1 MITATNL
8 FRGIDSDVSGD
19 LIINGETMPAGAEAK
34 TNDSSADL
42 WMVTPQ
48 GTGYFVPKGNDP
60 IVIKHGEQESPN
72 ETGDNVDSPVTV
84 TAAKSFI
91 LIMV

>member
-1 MITATNL
+1 
-8 FRGIDSDVSGD
+8 
-19 LIINGETMPAGAEAK
+19 MPAGAEAK

-84 TAAKSFI
+84 TAAKAYIDHGVKTSDKNMYLWLFRQRI
-91 LIMV
+91 LRI